1 MYQVSKTC
9 HQLCLKTKLKL
20 KTHLKDTDKNWHDKM
35 DKNVS
40 LVTTERLYV
49 VSEKKQNNEELYA
62 SYYKPDF
69 SA

>member
-1 MYQVSKTC
+1 
-9 HQLCLKTKLKL
+9 
-20 KTHLKDTDKNWHDKM
+20 M